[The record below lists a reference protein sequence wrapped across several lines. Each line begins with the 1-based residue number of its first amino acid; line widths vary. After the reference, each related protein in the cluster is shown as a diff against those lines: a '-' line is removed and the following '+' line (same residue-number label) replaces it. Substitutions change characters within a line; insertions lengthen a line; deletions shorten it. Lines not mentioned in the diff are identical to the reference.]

1 MELTNIEQLLETYF
15 EGNTTLQEEATLRSY
30 FSSAEVAPHLQQYIP
45 LFAGFAKAQAERSM
59 REIVLP
65 KEEKSSNSRWWIG
78 IAASLLVAVGVFG
91 FFNQEPSL
99 TAEEKEAIAAFEK
112 TREAFKM
119 MSQNFNEGAEELVY
133 IEKFKETKNR
143 ILK

>member
-1 MELTNIEQLLETYF
+1 MELAKIEQLLEAYF
-15 EGNTTLQEEATLRSY
+15 EGNTTLQEEATLRAY
-30 FSSAEVAPHLQQYIP
+30 FSSAEVAPNLQQYQP
-45 LFAGFAKAQAERSM
+45 LFASLAKAQTEGYT
-59 REIVLP
+59 REIILP
-65 KEEKSSNSRWWIG
+65 KENKTTSRWWIG

-99 TAEEKEAIAAFEK
+99 TAEEKEAIAAFEQ

-133 IEKFKETKNR
+133 IQNFKETKNK

>member
-1 MELTNIEQLLETYF
+1 MELAKIEQLMEAYF
-15 EGNTTLQEEATLRSY
+15 EGNTTLQEETALRAY
-30 FSSAEVAPHLQQYIP
+30 FSAAEVAPHLQKYQP
-45 LFAGFAKAQAERSM
+45 LFRSFTKAKTESFT

-65 KEEKSSNSRWWIG
+65 KENKTMARWWIG

-91 FFNQEPSL
+91 FFNQESSL

-133 IEKFKETKNR
+133 IQNFKETKNK

>member
-1 MELTNIEQLLETYF
+1 MELARVQQLLDAYF
-15 EGNTTLQEEATLRSY
+15 EGTSTLQEEATLRSY
-30 FSSAEVAPHLQQYIP
+30 FSGNTVAPQFKEYQP
-45 LFAGFAKAQAERSM
+45 FFAGISATQKEKSIRPLS
-59 REIVLP
+59 LP
-65 KEEKSSNSRWWIG
+65 VEEKIMSRWWIG
-78 IAASLLVAVGVFG
+78 MVASLVIAAGVFG

-99 TAEEKEAIAAFEK
+99 TTEEKEAIAAFEQ

-133 IEKFKETKNR
+133 IHNFKEAKNK

>member
-1 MELTNIEQLLETYF
+1 MELAKIEQLLEAYF
-15 EGNTTLQEEATLRSY
+15 EGNTTLQEETTLRTY
-30 FSSAEVAPHLQQYIP
+30 FSSTEVAPQLEQYAP
-45 LFAGFAKAQAERSM
+45 MFTSFAKAQEERFT
-59 REIVLP
+59 REIILP
-65 KEEKSSNSRWWIG
+65 KENKTIGRWWIG
-78 IAASLLVAVGVFG
+78 VAASLLVALGVFG

-119 MSQNFNEGAEELVY
+119 ISQNFNEGAEELVY
-133 IEKFKETKNR
+133 IQNFKETTNK

>member
-1 MELTNIEQLLETYF
+1 MELAKIEQLLETYF

-30 FSSAEVAPHLQQYIP
+30 FSGNEIAPHLEQYHP
-45 LFAGFAKAQAERSM
+45 LFQSFAQAQ
-59 REIVLP
+59 REHSRRELVLP
-65 KEEKSSNSRWWIG
+65 KENKATSRWWIG

-99 TAEEKEAIAAFEK
+99 TSEEKEALVAFEK

-133 IEKFKETKNR
+133 IQHFKEVKNK

>member
-1 MELTNIEQLLETYF
+1 MELAKIEQLLEAYF

-30 FSSAEVAPHLQQYIP
+30 FSSAEVAPHLQQYQ
-45 LFAGFAKAQAERSM
+45 LMFASFAKAQTESFTRD
-59 REIVLP
+59 IVLP
-65 KEEKSSNSRWWIG
+65 KEHKTTSRLWIG

-119 MSQNFNEGAEELVY
+119 MSQNFNEGAEELAY
-133 IEKFKETKNR
+133 IQNFKETKNK